1 MLLSR
6 AYDLVKNPSRASRT
20 TSFYFRQ
27 QRSKERAMCAREFIQ
42 SNHRGRAGPIALAVA
57 LLPLQLPHK
66 RRHLTGSTRSS
77 AIFSNSRASCSGSS
91 VSSVLHASS
100 CVSHSLRRRKFVR
113 KHYGRC
119 LRQANLRA
127 ASLSRRH
134 HHRNRRRNPRRTSS
148 LCYANAVR
156 LLTSF
161 CHRNRRPLPAS
172 ARCWS
177 SNLVY
182 GNSR

>member
-20 TSFYFRQ
+20 TSFYLRQ
-27 QRSKERAMCAREFIQ
+27 QRSKRERCPLENLFKAI
-42 SNHRGRAGPIALAVA
+42 IAEEPDRLHWRS
-57 LLPLQLPHK
+57 LFYRLQLPHK
-66 RRHLTGSTRSS
+66 RRHLTGLTLSS
-77 AIFSNSRASCSGSS
+77 AIFSNLRASCSGSS

-100 CVSHSLRRRKFVR
+100 CVSHSARQRKFAR

-177 SNLVY
+177 SN
-182 GNSR
+182 